1 MRKSMHLWRTAAAVA
16 FALVLPGCDDN
27 SPNAAP
33 PVVVPPPPPP
43 PPPPP
48 TSFNVT
54 ACLNQTVVPGRTLAN
69 LVVPDTLRLDLA
81 AAPGFPNG
89 RLYQDPVIDVTLAVI
104 FLDLRV
110 HSVTTFASLPLNP
123 SGNDRPFATTFPF
136 LPAPH
141 GTQPVSQGGANFNF
155 RTEPASA
162 FARIDRAGMPAV
174 ATALI
179 GGPNKNP
186 YNDDNPALDAAG
198 RWVPE
203 LTSQLTALTNA
214 LADDFRALNLTMC
227 ATPA

>member
-1 MRKSMHLWRTAAAVA
+1 M
-16 FALVLPGCDDN
+16 
-27 SPNAAP
+27 
-33 PVVVPPPPPP
+33 
-43 PPPPP
+43 
-48 TSFNVT
+48 
-54 ACLNQTVVPGRTLAN
+54 NQTVVPGRTLAD

-81 AAPGFPNG
+81 AAAGFPNG

-110 HSVTTFASLPLNP
+110 HSVSTFASLPLNP

-141 GTQPVSQGGANFNF
+141 GTQPVAQGGTNFNF

-162 FARIDRAGMPAV
+162 FARVDRAGMPAV

-186 YNDDNPALDAAG
+186 YNDDNPALDATG

-203 LTSQLTALTNA
+203 LTTQLTALTNA